1 MEKENYNS
9 SGSISSDSE
18 LVVAL
23 VIFIEK
29 IWKFREIK
37 GKTQKWKQIKECEN
51 NHSACYLW
59 LSCQYRSRDLG
70 LFP

>member
-23 VIFIEK
+23 VILVEK

-37 GKTQKWKQIKECEN
+37 G
-51 NHSACYLW
+51 
-59 LSCQYRSRDLG
+59 
-70 LFP
+70 